1 MWTLRSK
8 VDVEALRLLGYQNA
22 SKTCTLSTKVRQK
35 RVPLGRKSFPK
46 RGCLVGYGRN
56 PKMILSQCCI
66 DFDTKTYRFG
76 HISGPS
82 YRGAH
87 AGWPAGWLGG
97 RLAGGFGEVSGA
109 YRLVLFIQLEVAH
122 KHFRLAR
129 PTESAQGGRGSNRAC

>member
-1 MWTLRSK
+1 MIVS
-8 VDVEALRLLGYQNA
+8 QN
-22 SKTCTLSTKVRQK
+22 
-35 RVPLGRKSFPK
+35 
-46 RGCLVGYGRN
+46 
-56 PKMILSQCCI
+56 CI
-66 DFDTKTYRFG
+66 DFGTKTCRFG

-97 RLAGGFGEVSGA
+97 RLAGGFGEVNGA

-129 PTESAQGGRGSNRAC
+129 PTTFVQGGGGRTEHVNKPCCSVVVVQNSNFRRA